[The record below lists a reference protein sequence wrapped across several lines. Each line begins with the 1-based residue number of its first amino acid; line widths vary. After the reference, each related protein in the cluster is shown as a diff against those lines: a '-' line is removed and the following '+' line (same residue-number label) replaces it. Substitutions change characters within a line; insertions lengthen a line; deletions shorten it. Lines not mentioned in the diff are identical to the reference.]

1 MSGAGSPDQLEV
13 DGTGLRVVVIA
24 ARWHEQVMAGLLN
37 GALVA
42 LENAGVTDVRV
53 VRVPGTIEL
62 SVAAARAA
70 ATGVDAIVALGVV
83 VKGGTPHFDYVC
95 QSATFGLTQV
105 AVRTGV
111 PVGFGVLTCDN
122 EFQAFERAGLPNSR
136 EDKGGE
142 SALAAIG
149 TAVALR
155 DLATD

>member
-1 MSGAGSPDQLEV
+1 MSGAGSPEQLEI

-24 ARWHEQVMAGLLN
+24 ALWHEQVMTGLLD
-37 GALVA
+37 GALAA
-42 LENAGVTDVRV
+42 LANAGVTDVRV
-53 VRVPGTIEL
+53 IRVPGTIEL
-62 SVAAARAA
+62 SVAAAKVA

-83 VKGGTPHFDYVC
+83 IKGGTPHFDYVC

-105 AVRTGV
+105 AVQTGV

-122 EFQAFERAGLPNSR
+122 EVQAFERAGLHNSR

-155 DLATD
+155 ELTAD